1 MNIDQDMATMSPML
15 AVRRLMSALMETSLI
30 TVDPTLSALTLWDL
44 LLVLV
49 NQVVTGHRD

>member
-1 MNIDQDMATMSPML
+1 MGTTKPIEVVLMW
-15 AVRRLMSALMETSLI
+15 MSALMETSLI